1 MTHAVSKVE
10 EARALFQKV
19 CKSAHACYQFA
30 TLRQF
35 ADQIDLLLLKGGKTY
50 KDLDETGKSSEMDM
64 INAVNTAL
72 SACHLASARDL
83 FYEIEGAA
91 SKGVVSPILRRK
103 VEHIETHLAFVSTN
117 GEKPRDWSCLD
128 AEGKTS
134 DLQIRARIETA
145 INASQR
151 KARDVFKLRR
161 VRHISCAPK

>member
-19 CKSAHACYQFA
+19 CTEAHGCYQFA

-64 INAVNTAL
+64 IHAVDAAL
-72 SACHLASARDL
+72 SACHLTPARNL
-83 FYEIEGAA
+83 FIDIEFF
-91 SKGVVSPILRRK
+91 SSRGVVRPILEKK
-103 VEHIETHLAFVSTN
+103 VDLIEQHLAFVSIN

-128 AEGKTS
+128 ATGKTS
-134 DLQIRARIETA
+134 DIQIRARIETA
-145 INASQR
+145 INTSQR